1 MELFSIIKSSVE
13 IIYSKYDFILV
24 GSRPL
29 INVVKNRF
37 NGRII
42 YFPNWADKIIEDNKI
57 DDEDIFSMNTE
68 KFNIVYTG
76 NIGKAQDF
84 ESLIKTI
91 GNVQENIHW
100 TFVGD
105 GRFKSQFKRLI
116 EYNNLTTKV
125 TFIDQVNIN
134 LIPSIANKADALFLS
149 LKSDEIFSKTVPAK
163 LQVYMALGKPIIG
176 MLNGE
181 GARLINEADCG
192 TVEENYNYEEL
203 AKKIIYPFIG
213 NFMNENDLSKIIDKS
228 YSVFRKKNVVDL
240 VKVGDRSVLELFHGP
255 TLAFKDVAMQLLGNF
270 YEYYLNNEN
279 EKLNIVVAT
288 SGDTGAAAIDAIKGK
303 KNINIFVLHP
313 HNRVSPVQRKLMTT
327 GKEQNVFNIAIN
339 GSFDDCQ
346 NLVKLMFADKNFSQ
360 DIKMSGVNS
369 INWARIIAQSVYYFY
384 SYFLV
389 EDNKQ
394 PINFSVPTGNFGD
407 VYAGYLAKKM
417 GLPINKL
424 IVATNQNDILHRAI
438 SKGSYEVEKV
448 HETISPSMDI
458 QIASNFERLLYDLND
473 GDDIQTAEVMKN
485 IKENGKYIIDQKKS
499 NIINNNFLSSRMSE
513 EEVLKTIN
521 TVYEKYSIV
530 LDPHSAIGY
539 GAFDKINLNGNNI
552 VLATAHPC
560 KFPDAIKK
568 AINLKADLPEE
579 LMFVLNEEEK
589 FDIIDNDV
597 DKVKKHIK
605 ERIQ

>member
-1 MELFSIIKSSVE
+1 MKYISTRNSSKTFEFKDVFIKGLADDGGLFIPKS
-13 IIYSKYDFILV
+13 
-24 GSRPL
+24 
-29 INVVKNRF
+29 F
-37 NGRII
+37 N
-42 YFPNWADKIIEDNKI
+42 K
-57 DDEDIFSMNTE
+57 FS
-68 KFNIVYTG
+68 
-76 NIGKAQDF
+76 
-84 ESLIKTI
+84 
-91 GNVQENIHW
+91 
-100 TFVGD
+100 
-105 GRFKSQFKRLI
+105 
-116 EYNNLTTKV
+116 
-125 TFIDQVNIN
+125 
-134 LIPSIANKADALFLS
+134 
-149 LKSDEIFSKTVPAK
+149 KSDIDEFKD
-163 LQVYMALGKPIIG
+163 
-176 MLNGE
+176 LN
-181 GARLINEADCG
+181 
-192 TVEENYNYEEL
+192 YQEL

-339 GSFDDCQ
+339 GNFDDCQ

-369 INWARIIAQSVYYFY
+369 INWARIIVQSVYYFY

-485 IKENGKYIIDQKKS
+485 IKENGKYIIDQKKL

>member
-1 MELFSIIKSSVE
+1 MKYISTRNSSKTFEFKDVFIKGLADDGGLFIPKS
-13 IIYSKYDFILV
+13 
-24 GSRPL
+24 
-29 INVVKNRF
+29 F
-37 NGRII
+37 N
-42 YFPNWADKIIEDNKI
+42 K
-57 DDEDIFSMNTE
+57 FS
-68 KFNIVYTG
+68 
-76 NIGKAQDF
+76 
-84 ESLIKTI
+84 
-91 GNVQENIHW
+91 
-100 TFVGD
+100 
-105 GRFKSQFKRLI
+105 
-116 EYNNLTTKV
+116 
-125 TFIDQVNIN
+125 
-134 LIPSIANKADALFLS
+134 
-149 LKSDEIFSKTVPAK
+149 KSDIDEFKD
-163 LQVYMALGKPIIG
+163 
-176 MLNGE
+176 LN
-181 GARLINEADCG
+181 
-192 TVEENYNYEEL
+192 YQEL

-279 EKLNIVVAT
+279 KKLNIVVAT

-303 KNINIFVLHP
+303 KNINIFVIHP

-339 GSFDDCQ
+339 GNFDDCQ

-485 IKENGKYIIDQKKS
+485 IKENGKYIIDQKKL

-589 FDIIDNDV
+589 FDIIENDV